1 MMSGANMPTPKRQLG
16 DRGEHVA
23 AAYLEQCG
31 YTIIARN
38 WRCRNGEI
46 DVVARDGDHLVF
58 VEVRTRRDE
67 YALESLLVRKRQRL
81 VTLAYHY
88 LAEHDVPETTP
99 WRIDVIA
106 LTVVRN
112 RLVVTDHVIAA
123 IGEEGCA

>member
-1 MMSGANMPTPKRQLG
+1 MPTPKRQLG
-16 DRGEHVA
+16 DRGEQVA
-23 AAYLEQCG
+23 AVYLERCG

-46 DVVARDGDHLVF
+46 DMVARDGDYLVF

-67 YALESLLVRKRQRL
+67 YALESLLMHKRQRL

-106 LTVVRN
+106 LTVVGN
-112 RLVVTDHVIAA
+112 RLVVTDHVMAA